1 MNTAKYKILVACR
14 DPGGAEA
21 LSPVVLRL
29 IREAKV
35 ELTVLG
41 YRFSEEIFK
50 KRNVPFKKLE
60 DFNITDVSSASM
72 ELLLDK
78 VKPNLVVLGT
88 SQGRSIE
95 NDIVLAARK
104 KQIRTFCLLDFWNN
118 YSQRF
123 SCLETGKK
131 FLFLPDFIGIMDE
144 FAKEE
149 MVKEGFDPERLLI
162 TGQPYFD
169 SLFELAKDFS
179 EDKIRRFRN
188 RLNLPEGSLLISF
201 FSQALTKTRGV
212 DQTSSTYLG
221 YTQITILDSLLKAL
235 HSIQSECKKDIAL
248 FIKLHPKES
257 SSEIDNLIS
266 DARLRIIMDER
277 VNSRE
282 LMLSSDVVAGMFTM
296 VLVEAFL
303 VKKKVLSIQIG
314 LKKEDELILSR
325 QKVIQPVYREEN
337 ILPVLR
343 EYLLTDNYNY
353 DQQFRIYDDST
364 IRVVETIYKLL
375 QSPIDML

>member
-1 MNTAKYKILVACR
+1 MKKSKILVACR

-29 IREAKV
+29 MREGRV
-35 ELTVLG
+35 ELTALG
-41 YRFSEEIFK
+41 YKFSEEIFK
-50 KRNVPFKKLE
+50 KRNIHFKKLE
-60 DFNITDVSSASM
+60 DFNISDVSPASM

-78 VKPNLVVLGT
+78 LNPNLVVLGT

-144 FAKEE
+144 LAKEE
-149 MVKEGFDPERLLI
+149 MIGEGFDPGRLLI

-169 SLFELAKDFS
+169 SLFELARDFND
-179 EDKIRRFRN
+179 DKIRRFRN
-188 RLNLPEGSLLISF
+188 HLNLLEGNLLISF
-201 FSQALTKTRGV
+201 FSQALTKTRGT
-212 DQTSSTYLG
+212 DQTSSAYLG
-221 YTQITILDSLLKAL
+221 YTQITILDSLIKAL
-235 HSIQSECKKDIAL
+235 HFIQSECKRDIAL

-257 SSEIDNLIS
+257 SEEVDRLIS
-266 DARLRIIMDER
+266 GAQLRIIMDKGI
-277 VNSRE
+277 NPRE
-282 LMLSSDVVAGMFTM
+282 LMLSSDVVSGMFTM

-325 QKVIQPVYREEN
+325 KKVIQPVYREEN
-337 ILPVLR
+337 LLPALR
-343 EYLLTDNYNY
+343 ECLLTDNYNY
-353 DQQFRIYDDST
+353 DKQFKIYTDST
-364 IRVVETIYKLL
+364 TRVVETIYNLL
-375 QSPIDML
+375 QSQ

>member
-1 MNTAKYKILVACR
+1 MIDAKPKILVACR

-21 LSPVVLRL
+21 LSPVVLQL
-29 IREAKV
+29 IREQKV
-35 ELTVLG
+35 ELTTLG
-41 YRFSEEIFK
+41 YKFSEEIFT
-50 KRNVPFKKLE
+50 KRNVPFKKLK
-60 DFNITDVSSASM
+60 DFNITDVSPASM

-78 VKPNLVVLGT
+78 LKPNLIVLGT

-149 MVKEGFDPERLLI
+149 MVKEGFEPERLLI

-169 SLFELAKDFS
+169 SLFELAKDFNG
-179 EDKIRRFRN
+179 DRIKRFRSS
-188 RLNLPEGSLLISF
+188 LNLPDESLLISF
-201 FSQALTKTRGV
+201 FSQALTKTRGT
-212 DQTSSTYLG
+212 DETSSAYLG

-266 DARLRIIMDER
+266 GARLRIIMDEM

-325 QKVIQPVYREEN
+325 QKVIQPVYREEELLPALRKIITDESSYNGQFN
-337 ILPVLR
+337 IYP
-343 EYLLTDNYNY
+343 
-353 DQQFRIYDDST
+353 DST
-364 IRVVETIYKLL
+364 ERVIQTICNLL
-375 QSPIDML
+375 KS

>member
-1 MNTAKYKILVACR
+1 MTDTKPKILVACR

-21 LSPVVLRL
+21 LSPVVLQLMRDG
-29 IREAKV
+29 KT
-35 ELTVLG
+35 ELTTLG
-41 YRFSEEIFK
+41 YKFSEEIFT
-50 KRNVPFKKLE
+50 KRSVPFKRLK
-60 DFNITDVSSASM
+60 DFDITDVSPVSM

-78 VKPNLVVLGT
+78 LKPNLVVLGT

-95 NDIVLAARK
+95 NDVVLAARK

-149 MVKEGFDPERLLI
+149 MVKEGFDPKRLLI

-169 SLFELAKDFS
+169 SLFELARDFS
-179 EDKIRRFRN
+179 EDKIRQFRN
-188 RLNLPEGSLLISF
+188 RLNLAEGSLLISF
-201 FSQALTKTRGV
+201 FSQALTKTRGI
-212 DQTSSTYLG
+212 DQTSSSYLG

-235 HSIQSECKKDIAL
+235 HSIQLECKKDIAL
-248 FIKLHPKES
+248 FIKLHPKEA
-257 SSEIDNLIS
+257 SSEIDSLIS
-266 DARLRIIMDER
+266 GAQLRIIMDKG

-303 VKKKVLSIQIG
+303 VKKRVLSIQIG

-325 QKVIQPVYREEN
+325 KKVIQPVYREEDL
-337 ILPVLR
+337 LPVLR
-343 EYLLTDNYNY
+343 EYLLTINYNY
-353 DQQFRIYDDST
+353 DKQFKIYSNST
-364 IRVVETIYKLL
+364 ARVIETIYSLL
-375 QSPIDML
+375 